1 MLTGKQKGFLRS
13 MANTERAL
21 FQVGKEGCTYSLYST
36 ISDSLEAHELLKV
49 SVLKTCPQPVREVA
63 LDIAGHTRAE
73 IVQIVGRVIL
83 LYRPS
88 KKKVIVLP

>member
-1 MLTGKQKGFLRS
+1 MLTGKQKSFLRS

-21 FQVGKEGCTYSLYST
+21 FQVGKDGCTYNLYST

-63 LDIAGHTRAE
+63 LDIAGHTRSE

-83 LYRPS
+83 LYRPI
-88 KKKVIVLP
+88 KKKVIVSP

>member
-21 FQVGKEGCTYSLYST
+21 FQVGKEGCTYNLYNT

-49 SVLKTCPQPVREVA
+49 SVLKTCPQSVREVA
-63 LDIAGHTRAE
+63 LDIAGHTNAE

>member
-1 MLTGKQKGFLRS
+1 MLTSKQRAYLRS

-21 FQVGKEGCTYSLYST
+21 FQVGKDGCTYNLYST

>member
-21 FQVGKEGCTYSLYST
+21 FQVGKEGCTYNLYST

-63 LDIAGHTRAE
+63 LGS
-73 IVQIVGRVIL
+73 
-83 LYRPS
+83 PS
-88 KKKVIVLP
+88 KTSTLVGERTNEWVR